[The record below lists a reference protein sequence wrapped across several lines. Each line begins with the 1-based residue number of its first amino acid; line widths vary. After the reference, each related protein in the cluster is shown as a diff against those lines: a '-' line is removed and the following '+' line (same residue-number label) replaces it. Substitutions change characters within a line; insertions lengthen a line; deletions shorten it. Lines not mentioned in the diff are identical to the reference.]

1 MSNPAYQA
9 ARAAASREKI
19 IAASLRM
26 FVEHGFDNASLIDIA
41 KAAGVS
47 TATLF
52 KHFPKKDDMLAAAID
67 TLASLE
73 DDASIPQGEKFTP
86 SALKTIA
93 LQYARR
99 LDNPM
104 MLGLIRL
111 GILESGRQ
119 PHIGPIVSDAWRKP
133 FLARLNQL
141 LDQGINDTILRIPD
155 RTVAVRQF
163 LGLITDAILW
173 PRLLGLGGTNAPG
186 FRDAVVEE
194 GLKTFLSRYAITSSN

>member
-9 ARAAASREKI
+9 ARARASREKI
-19 IAASLRM
+19 VAASLKL
-26 FVEHGFDNASLIDIA
+26 FVEYGFDAAKLQDIA
-41 KAAGVS
+41 RAAGVS

-52 KHFPKKDDMLAAAID
+52 KHFPKKDDMLGEAVN
-67 TLASLE
+67 TLATLE
-73 DDASIPQGEKFTP
+73 DDASLPAIGRFTP
-86 SALKTIA
+86 DALKSIG

-111 GILESGRQ
+111 GIIEVGRN

-133 FLARLNQL
+133 FIGRLNAL
-141 LDQGINDTILRIPD
+141 LDQGVSDGILRIVD

-163 LGLITDAILW
+163 LGLMTDALLW
-173 PRLLGLGGTNAPG
+173 PRLLGLTASTATGY
-186 FRDAVVEE
+186 REIVVDE
-194 GLKTFLSRYAITSSN
+194 GVRTFLSRYAALTN

>member
-9 ARAAASREKI
+9 ARARASHDKI
-19 IAASLRM
+19 VAASLKL
-26 FVEHGFDNASLIDIA
+26 FVEHGFDAAKLQDIA
-41 KAAGVS
+41 RAAGVS

-52 KHFPKKDDMLAAAID
+52 KHFPKKDDMLAQAVN
-67 TLASLE
+67 TLATLE
-73 DDASIPQGEKFTP
+73 DDASLPAIGRFTP
-86 SALKTIA
+86 DALKSIG

-111 GILESGRQ
+111 GIIEVGRN

-133 FLARLNQL
+133 FIGRLNAL
-141 LDQGINDTILRIPD
+141 LDQGVSDGILRIVD

-163 LGLITDAILW
+163 LGLMTDALLW
-173 PRLLGLGGTNAPG
+173 PRLLGLTANTASGY
-186 FRDAVVEE
+186 REIVVDE
-194 GLKTFLSRYAITSSN
+194 GVRTFLSRYAILTN